1 MKDDFLKLLK
11 DKDFLES
18 KSFKKLKKQFNDFIK
33 KDWLK

>member
-18 KSFKKLKKQFNDFIK
+18 ENFKKLKNEFNDFIK
-33 KDWLK
+33 KY